1 MSTEKRAFVSYLAL
15 GQGEEWFDFRTKA
28 LFLER
33 LDNLMDQKLDF
44 LCMPCFIQ
52 DEDTDRFVTE
62 TAKISRRVN
71 KYMLCQ
77 NQLTPLPGE
86 DLQYAVEKSQSSS
99 SDFVTRQQNKFILS
113 TNSPCQHLR
122 NCNNNN
128 NLIIY
133 RLLLCNYQYKNF
145 QSHITIKC

>member
-1 MSTEKRAFVSYLAL
+1 MGL
-15 GQGEEWFDFRTKA
+15 GEAWFDFRTKA

-52 DEDTDRFVTE
+52 DKDTDRFVTE
-62 TAKISRRVN
+62 TVKILRRVN

-77 NQLTPLPGE
+77 NQLTPLPEE
-86 DLQYAVEKSQSSS
+86 DLQYAVEKSRSTS
-99 SDFVTRQQNKFILS
+99 SDFVAGQQNKFILS
-113 TNSPCQHLR
+113 TYSPCQHLR
-122 NCNNNN
+122 NFNNNN

-133 RLLLCNYQYKNF
+133 RLILCNYQYKNF
-145 QSHITIKC
+145 QLRITIKC

>member
-15 GQGEEWFDFRTKA
+15 GLGEEWFDFRTKA

-33 LDNLMDQKLDF
+33 LDNLMDQKLNF

-52 DEDTDRFVTE
+52 DKDTDRFVTE

-86 DLQYAVEKSQSSS
+86 DLQYAVEKSQSTS
-99 SDFVTRQQNKFILS
+99 SDFAQDNRTNLYYQQILLVS
-113 TNSPCQHLR
+113 TLGIV
-122 NCNNNN
+122 
-128 NLIIY
+128 II
-133 RLLLCNYQYKNF
+133 
-145 QSHITIKC
+145 II

>member
-71 KYMLCQ
+71 KYMLC
-77 NQLTPLPGE
+77 
-86 DLQYAVEKSQSSS
+86 
-99 SDFVTRQQNKFILS
+99 
-113 TNSPCQHLR
+113 
-122 NCNNNN
+122 
-128 NLIIY
+128 
-133 RLLLCNYQYKNF
+133 
-145 QSHITIKC
+145 